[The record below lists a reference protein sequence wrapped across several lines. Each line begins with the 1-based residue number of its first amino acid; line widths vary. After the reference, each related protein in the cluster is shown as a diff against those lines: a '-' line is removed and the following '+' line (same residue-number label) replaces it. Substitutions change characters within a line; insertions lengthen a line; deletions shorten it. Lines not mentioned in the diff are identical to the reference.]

1 MEFEKIKLSQNV
13 QKFGVTNVSNRRRW
27 IEVLSV
33 HGENC
38 LLIKLLSTV
47 ALCNIDY
54 ARDNIN
60 NVLIHL

>member
-1 MEFEKIKLSQNV
+1 MEFEEIKLSQNV
-13 QKFGVTNVSNRRRW
+13 QKFGVRNTLCSVSNRRRW

-47 ALCNIDY
+47 TLCNIDY
-54 ARDNIN
+54 VQDN
-60 NVLIHL
+60 L

>member
-1 MEFEKIKLSQNV
+1 MEFEKIKLSQDV

-38 LLIKLLSTV
+38 LLIKLLSTL

-54 ARDNIN
+54 VRDNIN

>member
-1 MEFEKIKLSQNV
+1 MEFEKIKLSQDV
-13 QKFGVTNVSNRRRW
+13 QKFSVTNVLCSVSNRRCW

-47 ALCNIDY
+47 VLCNIDY
-54 ARDNIN
+54 VRDNM
-60 NVLIHL
+60 